1 MALLRRRVFVV
12 LFCVGVFGILGIH
25 LLLSKDHQQHGHG
38 HTRKKF
44 PRHRTVDEVEEPTEK
59 IVNIRFE
66 RLAKDN
72 QHENEFNKN
81 SPQLDI
87 GEEHQNED
95 EPRYINITSDEMFLN
110 VLAGSPKVKISP
122 TLEENMRLKEQIE
135 NLKHEIEV
143 MKKNKK
149 QLQELSKRLI
159 AQQKGQQYFPKLDPA
174 VPWVFAIT
182 PTHTRYTQKAD
193 LVRLSQTLQHVTNL
207 HWIIVE
213 DSKSSTQVVHN
224 VLLDSGLSFTHLYT
238 KTPVTM
244 QRKRG
249 EKYNKHH
256 RGVPQRNLGLKW
268 IRRNIKPQKTPGV
281 VYFMDDDNTYHKR
294 IFDEMRWTQKVSAWP
309 VALTGAARFQGPI
322 VSKGKVIGFHSN
334 WALDRKFP
342 LDMAAFAVNL
352 KLLVEDY
359 PDIGF
364 DESAKR
370 GHLEPTFLSTITTMN
385 ELEPLADNCTKVL
398 VWHTRTDVP
407 KESIRG
413 EKELIRQ
420 GKQSDPNIET

>member
-1 MALLRRRVFVV
+1 MASLRRRVFMI
-12 LFCVGVFGILGIH
+12 LFWVGVFGVLTIH
-25 LLLSKDHQQHGHG
+25 LLLSKDHQQNVHG
-38 HTRKKF
+38 HTKKKF
-44 PRHRTVDEVEEPTEK
+44 PRHRIEKETEEPTEK

-66 RLAKDN
+66 SLTKN
-72 QHENEFNKN
+72 NPHENEFKN
-81 SPQLDI
+81 SPQLDV
-87 GEEHQNED
+87 GEEHQIED
-95 EPRYINITSDEMFLN
+95 ESRYMNITSDEMFLN
-110 VLAGSPKVKISP
+110 VLAGSPKVKMSP

-207 HWIIVE
+207 HWIVVE
-213 DSKSSTQVVHN
+213 DSKASTRVVHN

-238 KTPVTM
+238 KTPVAM

-294 IFDEMRWTQKVSAWP
+294 IFDE
-309 VALTGAARFQGPI
+309 
-322 VSKGKVIGFHSN
+322 
-334 WALDRKFP
+334 
-342 LDMAAFAVNL
+342 
-352 KLLVEDY
+352 
-359 PDIGF
+359 
-364 DESAKR
+364 
-370 GHLEPTFLSTITTMN
+370 
-385 ELEPLADNCTKVL
+385 VL
-398 VWHTRTDVP
+398 
-407 KESIRG
+407 
-413 EKELIRQ
+413 
-420 GKQSDPNIET
+420 